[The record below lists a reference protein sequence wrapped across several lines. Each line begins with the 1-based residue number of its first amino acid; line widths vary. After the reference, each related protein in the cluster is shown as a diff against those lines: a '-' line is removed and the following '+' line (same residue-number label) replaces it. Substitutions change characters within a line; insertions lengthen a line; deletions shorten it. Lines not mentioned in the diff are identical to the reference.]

1 MNNENFETISAQ
13 PITSG
18 SFASGTDIN
27 AIMYYSGGRY
37 WYASPLPFSVLGA
50 LIQTTSVKGKNDAIS
65 SEVVNRFLD
74 AKHVNELKMYIL
86 TNKDNFTIPPITLV
100 SRADILFKPI
110 DFGNED
116 FPSREALFEKVK
128 IIGSALG
135 KVTIP
140 LGYTFTALD
149 GNHRCR
155 AISDLASEHPE
166 VVINNN
172 ILCNIVYETDN
183 LKIRQ
188 DFVDINQNAK
198 TTTATINT
206 LFDTRDPLARLTSEI
221 IDGINYLGE
230 CTELFS
236 ASISKTSKKLYTL
249 NNIKNSIVEIS
260 NHDSQSKSSIKGL
273 SEDLK
278 IDQELQNTLK
288 LELDMFYDLL
298 KENSVVKE
306 YLEATTVDAKV
317 KARTSGVITSG
328 VGIIIASRVVSAAAE
343 YSEGFTHEEII
354 RKVMAFDWRRSNQFF
369 KGKIISD
376 GGNII
381 SNITSIKETANALL
395 AELFPE
401 AARRKETK

>member
-13 PITSG
+13 PFTSG

-27 AIMYYSGGRY
+27 SVMYYSGGRY
-37 WYASPLPFSVLGA
+37 WYACPLPFSVLGA
-50 LIQTTSVKGKNDAIS
+50 LIQTTSVKGKNAAIS
-65 SEVVNRFLD
+65 LEVVNRFLD
-74 AKHVNELKMYIL
+74 KKHVNELKMYIL
-86 TNKDNFTIPPITLV
+86 TNRDNFTIPPVTLV
-100 SRADILFKPI
+100 SKSDVLFRPI
-110 DFGNED
+110 DFGNGD
-116 FPSREALFEKVK
+116 FPNKDSLLEKVK

-149 GNHRCR
+149 GNHRCK
-155 AISDLASEHPE
+155 AIAELAAEHPDI
-166 VVINNN
+166 VVSNNL
-172 ILCNIVYETDN
+172 LCNIVHETDI

-206 LFDTRDPLARLTSEI
+206 LFDTRDPLARLTSEVI
-221 IDGINYLGE
+221 NGIDYLGE
-230 CTELFS
+230 CVELFS

-273 SEDLK
+273 SQDLK
-278 IDQELQNTLK
+278 IDKNLQQTLK

-298 KENSVVKE
+298 KENHVIKT
-306 YLEATTVDAKV
+306 YLEANTVDEKV

-328 VGIIIASRVVSAAAE
+328 VGLIIVSRVIANAAE
-343 YSEGFTHEEII
+343 HTEGFTHEEII
-354 RKVMAFDWRRSNQFF
+354 RKVIEFDWRRSNPFF

-381 SNITSIKETANALL
+381 SNISSIKETANALL

-401 AARRKETK
+401 AARRKENK